1 VLTLPVEA
9 GRAAANRPAR
19 VLVIGRSETVLS
31 EAVTILREK
40 GYAAGATNEFDRTLH
55 LFDARQLDL
64 VVFGGM
70 VPPDTKEHLREQ
82 ISARNP
88 ATAFVQG
95 YAGIPGLIA
104 EQVEAAFS
112 DGTTGPTASVSYD
125 AKSRSIGLSLDG
137 PQAVTVT
144 IWWATSFV
152 PPEPKSTS
160 RVILD
165 EELPAGPHT
174 IAIPAEVPAQASF
187 ATVSIGPSVHAFIVG
202 PMPSGTTLAR
212 FPSPSGT

>member
-1 VLTLPVEA
+1 MLTLPVEA

-19 VLVIGRSETVLS
+19 VLVVGRSETVLS

-40 GYAAGATNEFDRTLH
+40 GYAAGATNEFDRALD
-55 LFDARQLDL
+55 LFDAGQLDL

-70 VPPDTKEHLREQ
+70 VPPDTKEHLRAQ

-88 ATAFVQG
+88 AAAFVQG

-104 EQVEAAFS
+104 QQVEAAFS
-112 DGTTGPTASVSYD
+112 DGTTGPAASVSYD
-125 AKSRSIGLSLDG
+125 ARSRSIAMSLDG
-137 PQAVTVT
+137 PQAVTV
-144 IWWATSFV
+144 IAWWGTSFV

-165 EELPAGPHT
+165 EELPAGAHT

-212 FPSPSGT
+212 FPSPSDT

>member
-1 VLTLPVEA
+1 MLTLPVEA
-9 GRAAANRPAR
+9 VSAAANHPAR
-19 VLVIGRSETVLS
+19 ILVIGRSGPVLS
-31 EAVTILREK
+31 KAVTILREE
-40 GYAAGATNEFDRTLH
+40 GYAAGATNEFDRTLD
-55 LFDARQLDL
+55 LFDAGQLDL

-88 ATAFVQG
+88 AAAFVQG

-104 EQVEAAFS
+104 EQAKAALS
-112 DGTTGPTASVSYD
+112 GGTTGPTASVTYD
-125 AKSRSIGLSLDG
+125 VPSRSIGLSLAS
-137 PQAVTVT
+137 PQDVT
-144 IWWATSFV
+144 IIAWWHTSFV

-165 EELPAGPHT
+165 EELPTGAHT
-174 IAIPAEVPAQASF
+174 IAIPDEVPAQASF

-202 PMPSGTTLAR
+202 PMPSGTTMAR
-212 FPSPSGT
+212 FPSPSRA